1 MNFGPDI
8 RRIGGLTDQR
18 IVTLSIAISP
28 LLNSFLRPGTP
39 LKGFITQAQ
48 RLYLFFILFTIP
60 LLMYNVLAISAVNRP
75 SVER

>member
-39 LKGFITQAQ
+39 LKGFLTHAQ
-48 RLYLFFILFTIP
+48 RLYLFFILFTKP
-60 LLMYNVLAISAVNRP
+60 LLTYKVLEISTVEKP
-75 SVER
+75 SM